1 MCIAVYSQ
9 KPMAVHYEMMD
20 SLAEVKMTPGLVII
34 CEACTNIVCR
44 NSSLKSPPYLS
55 KTKYLMF
62 ALNQEWKTF
71 CIRSQ
76 FDIFKLFANTADF
89 RVLIQSKRLENMSL
103 PDLNF

>member
-1 MCIAVYSQ
+1 
-9 KPMAVHYEMMD
+9 
-20 SLAEVKMTPGLVII
+20 
-34 CEACTNIVCR
+34 
-44 NSSLKSPPYLS
+44 
-55 KTKYLMF
+55 MF